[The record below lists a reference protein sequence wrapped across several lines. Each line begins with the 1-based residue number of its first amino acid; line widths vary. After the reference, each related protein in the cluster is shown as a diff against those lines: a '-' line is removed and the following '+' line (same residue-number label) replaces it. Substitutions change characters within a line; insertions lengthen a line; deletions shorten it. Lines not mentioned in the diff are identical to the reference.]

1 MLEELRPRIPAPPD
15 GPPPAFRTPQ
25 VSTRKLAQE
34 RVGPR
39 SLPDLRRARGAGG
52 GGGGGGG
59 GAGAPVTLMALQKK
73 AVASLYLPAIETK
86 RRPETVS
93 VKP

>member
-1 MLEELRPRIPAPPD
+1 MPPD

-52 GGGGGGG
+52 GGEVCATFTNEINLMDFVRDVHEVYSFLTTDIGF
-59 GAGAPVTLMALQKK
+59 ATRAPEVRG
-73 AVASLYLPAIETK
+73 SL
-86 RRPETVS
+86 VG
-93 VKP
+93 

>member
-1 MLEELRPRIPAPPD
+1 MRIHIDILKWTKGWAGREEQECSITNQRW
-15 GPPPAFRTPQ
+15 
-25 VSTRKLAQE
+25 AQE

-39 SLPDLRRARGAGG
+39 SLPDLRRARGAG

-73 AVASLYLPAIETK
+73 AVASLYLPAIEPK
-86 RRPETVS
+86 RRPETV
-93 VKP
+93 KP